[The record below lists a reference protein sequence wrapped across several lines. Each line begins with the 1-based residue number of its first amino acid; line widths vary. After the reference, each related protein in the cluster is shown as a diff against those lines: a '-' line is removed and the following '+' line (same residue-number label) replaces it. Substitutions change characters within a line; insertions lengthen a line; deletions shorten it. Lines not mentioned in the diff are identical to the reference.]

1 MYYGGIKMISNQI
14 LQNTLEGMK
23 AITTVDLCVMDTDGK
38 ILAST
43 CAKAEECSGAARTF
57 AKSTIDSKQE
67 KDYLFLK
74 LFYS

>member
-1 MYYGGIKMISNQI
+1 MISNQI

-43 CAKAEECSGAARTF
+43 CTKAEECSSAVRVF
-57 AKSTIDSKQE
+57 AQSMTDTKQE
-67 KDYLFLK
+67 KDYLFLSQ
-74 LFYS
+74 LF